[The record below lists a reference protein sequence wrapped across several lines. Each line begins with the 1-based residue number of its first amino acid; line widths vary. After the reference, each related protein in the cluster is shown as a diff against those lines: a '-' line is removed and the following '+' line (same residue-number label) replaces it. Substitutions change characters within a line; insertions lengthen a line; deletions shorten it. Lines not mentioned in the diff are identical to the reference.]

1 MGTPHTAE
9 HCVACEPGKPRPWWR
24 DQALWAL
31 ALVGVVLLSGRW
43 WPAVAHALWG
53 YLAKAGWAVLLGL
66 VLGGIIEHFV
76 PKEYISLWLTGRHR
90 RTILA
95 SAGLGFL
102 ASSCS
107 HGCLALS
114 MELYR
119 KGASVP
125 AVITFLLASPWASMS
140 LTLLIISLMG
150 WNGVWIVLMALLV
163 AATTGFVFQR
173 LEQKGLVGSNPHTVP
188 VQAGFSIRKDLGR
201 RFSQRRW
208 DLPTLRADVRG
219 VARGTWELAQM
230 VLLWVAVGF
239 TVSAVLGAVIP
250 QGWWSRFLG
259 PTPLGLLATL
269 GVATLFEVCSE
280 GTAPLAV
287 ELYRRT
293 GALGNAFGF
302 LMGGVVTDF
311 TELSMLW
318 GNLGPRAVGWL
329 LLVTLPQVFILGMI
343 MNLLGAR

>member
-1 MGTPHTAE
+1 M
-9 HCVACEPGKPRPWWR
+9 ACEPAKPRPWWK
-24 DQALWAL
+24 DQGLWGLGLL
-31 ALVGVVLLSGRW
+31 AITLMVGQL
-43 WPAVAHALWG
+43 WPAARPVSETMKG
-53 YLAKAGWAVLLGL
+53 YLAKAGWAVALGL
-66 VLGGIIEHFV
+66 GLGGIIEHYV

-140 LTLLIISLMG
+140 MTLLIISLMG
-150 WNGVWIVLMALLV
+150 WKGLLIVLTALIV
-163 AATTGFVFQR
+163 AALTGLVFQR
-173 LEQKGLVGSNPHTVP
+173 LEAKGLLEPNPHTVA
-188 VQAGFSIRKDLGR
+188 VKEGFSIWRDLR
-201 RFSQRRW
+201 ERFSRRSW
-208 DLPTLRADVRG
+208 TMGTFTEDLKG
-219 VARGTWELAQM
+219 IARGTWGLGQM
-230 VLLWVAVGF
+230 VLLWVALGF
-239 TVSAVLGAVIP
+239 TLSAVFGNVIP
-250 QGWWSRFLG
+250 STWWSRFLG
-259 PTPLGLLATL
+259 PTWIGLLATL
-269 GVATLFEVCSE
+269 GLATLFEVCSE

-302 LMGGVVTDF
+302 LMAGVVTDF
-311 TELSMLW
+311 TELSAVW
-318 GNLGPRAVGWL
+318 ANLGRAAVGWL
-329 LLVTLPQVFILGMI
+329 LLVTLPQVFLIGMV
-343 MNLLGAR
+343 MNLVGR